1 MRKDGCMAWKPYLVI
16 LLAALVIRLGACWWW
31 QTRLAGERL
40 FFFPDSESYWH
51 LGRAIARG
59 EPYCFGQDGWV
70 FRTPG
75 YPALL
80 AAVISVFGEGR
91 SGVYAARCTGAVLG
105 TGAVLLTGLWAGRVA
120 GARAGWCAASLAACY
135 PGAVALSVFVLSE
148 ALFCP
153 LLIAQLFTWSLADAQ
168 LANSRRAVAWAAVSG
183 VFAGAA
189 TLCRPSWLLFTPVLA
204 VLWVLSGRA
213 STRRSAAAVMLGI
226 FVVTLV
232 PWWVRNYLVVH
243 RFVPTT
249 LQVGASLY
257 DGWNPQATGASAMEF
272 VEVFRTQLAQEGW
285 PPGPQREWE
294 LDRRLFRAAV
304 QWAGEHPV
312 EVCRLAGIKFL
323 RLWSLWPN
331 DPQLRSRPLAWVLAV
346 FYVPVLAL
354 TVAEMRSA
362 RPWKW
367 NAVLIVSPALY
378 LTALHVVFVSSVRY
392 REPGV
397 MVWLV
402 MAGAQLA
409 ALLGRT
415 CGREGPTT

>member
-1 MRKDGCMAWKPYLVI
+1 
-16 LLAALVIRLGACWWW
+16 
-31 QTRLAGERL
+31 
-40 FFFPDSESYWH
+40 
-51 LGRAIARG
+51 
-59 EPYCFGQDGWV
+59 
-70 FRTPG
+70 
-75 YPALL
+75 
-80 AAVISVFGEGR
+80 
-91 SGVYAARCTGAVLG
+91 
-105 TGAVLLTGLWAGRVA
+105 
-120 GARAGWCAASLAACY
+120 
-135 PGAVALSVFVLSE
+135 
-148 ALFCP
+148 
-153 LLIAQLFTWSLADAQ
+153 
-168 LANSRRAVAWAAVSG
+168 
-183 VFAGAA
+183 
-189 TLCRPSWLLFTPVLA
+189 
-204 VLWVLSGRA
+204 
-213 STRRSAAAVMLGI
+213 
-226 FVVTLV
+226 
-232 PWWVRNYLVVH
+232 
-243 RFVPTT
+243 
-249 LQVGASLY
+249 
-257 DGWNPQATGASAMEF
+257 MEF